1 MADLD
6 GTSVTDLSSSYTT
19 VLLGDDELVSGRETI
34 RFNQAQLGRLQLE
47 SLRFTSD
54 EEGDRTKRLAPMVIQ
69 GVDGSAVQLDGMSL
83 VLDASLLILDAEI
96 TEIDDVLINQQYAD
110 IASLDTRS
118 VVLGGGVHASGDFD
132 INAEWIGSVQAGMVH
147 AGAMHTYV
155 DAQDLDWVIGDK
167 VETLTFH
174 ARFNA
179 MMATDPSHGLSVEL
193 LNADGSFVFETDIT
207 SSLEGVDQQ
216 EQVSCGLLRLGI
228 SR

>member
-1 MADLD
+1 
-6 GTSVTDLSSSYTT
+6 
-19 VLLGDDELVSGRETI
+19 
-34 RFNQAQLGRLQLE
+34 
-47 SLRFTSD
+47 
-54 EEGDRTKRLAPMVIQ
+54 MVIQ

-216 EQVSCGLLRLGI
+216 GAGELRFIAPGNITMSSECGSWVLKRTSSWLPTILSTGQPRHIRSRPPLGP
-228 SR
+228 